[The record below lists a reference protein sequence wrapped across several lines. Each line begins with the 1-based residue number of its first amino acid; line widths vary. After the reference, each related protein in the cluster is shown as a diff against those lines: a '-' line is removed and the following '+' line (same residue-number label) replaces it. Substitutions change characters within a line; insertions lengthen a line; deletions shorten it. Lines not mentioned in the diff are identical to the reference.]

1 MQHWFY
7 GDYGF
12 ADFWSST
19 HWFKLWKKWKVAETK
34 RSGHPDRH
42 KSSWRN
48 ILGDRTCP
56 GCSIHLN
63 DYLSSTSH
71 KSRQNGETS
80 PSKWA
85 TDHATESHHTTENAT
100 WSIGR
105 DIWVSFLR
113 VMIHGSK
120 NSYQPYFTIVHLHT
134 QLIVELHSN
143 IATATICHHIS
154 EKKVLLSLS
163 KSQALLV
170 KSQ

>member
-1 MQHWFY
+1 MKSCSCCSNHPGSNLLRFINAALISRVLQC
-7 GDYGF
+7 F

-19 HWFKLWKKWKVAETK
+19 HWFKLWKKNEKVAATK

-105 DIWVSFLR
+105 DTWLSFLR

-120 NSYQPYFTIVHLHT
+120 N
-134 QLIVELHSN
+134 
-143 IATATICHHIS
+143 HI
-154 EKKVLLSLS
+154 LPLSIS
-163 KSQALLV
+163 IPNS
-170 KSQ
+170 S